1 MYLLEGAEMTEQGF
15 VEIGEPR
22 MTRLLMSRDIGSVH
36 VEIMLEV
43 EDVSSRIDVSKL
55 LHDCLA
61 ATEEAIEEVNKRFF
75 DEFAA
80 DQWRKERL

>member
-1 MYLLEGAEMTEQGF
+1 MTEQGF

-22 MTRLLMSRDIGSVH
+22 MTRLLMSRDIGNVH

-43 EDVSSRIDVSKL
+43 EDLSSKIDVSKL
-55 LHDCLA
+55 LRDCLT

>member
-1 MYLLEGAEMTEQGF
+1 MTEQGF

-22 MTRLLMSRDIGSVH
+22 MARLLMSRDIGSVH

-43 EDVSSRIDVSKL
+43 EDLSSKIDASKIDVSKL
-55 LHDCLA
+55 LRDCLA